1 VPNKKEVDP
10 RSALRMIAPG
20 PVTLVSTSY
29 HDQPNLMTASWLTP
43 ISLDP
48 VLIGMAVQPSRL
60 THEFIT
66 KSEGFVI
73 NVPNLDLLTAVHLCG
88 VLSGREK
95 DKWAAAKLNPVES
108 TILEAP
114 SVIECVGHIEC
125 GVIDRVSWGDHDL
138 FVARILAASAEEE
151 AFSQIWDVT
160 SDAGRL
166 LHHLGGDRYAGLA
179 KSYRASPPE
188 QE

>member
-1 VPNKKEVDP
+1 
-10 RSALRMIAPG
+10 MIAPG
-20 PVTLVSTSY
+20 PVTLISTSY
-29 HDQPNLMTASWLTP
+29 HDQPNLMTASWLMP
-43 ISLDP
+43 LSLDP
-48 VLIGMAVQPSRL
+48 VLIGVAVAPSRL
-60 THEFIT
+60 THEFMT

-73 NVPNLDLLTAVHLCG
+73 NIPNLDLLTAVHLCG
-88 VLSGREK
+88 LLSGREK

-114 SVIECVGHIEC
+114 SVAECVGHIEC

-138 FVARILAASAEEE
+138 FVGRILAAAAEDE

-166 LHHLGGDRYAGLA
+166 LHHLGGDHYAGLA
-179 KSYRASPPE
+179 KPYRASASE
-188 QE
+188 ED